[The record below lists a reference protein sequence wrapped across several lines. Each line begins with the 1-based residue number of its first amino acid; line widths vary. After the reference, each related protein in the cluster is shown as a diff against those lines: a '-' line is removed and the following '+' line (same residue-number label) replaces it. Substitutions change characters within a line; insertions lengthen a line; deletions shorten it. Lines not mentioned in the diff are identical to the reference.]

1 MQVFYRFTVCYTK
14 DIITICFYNQERII
28 MLGVS
33 DIVKDSVVEFS
44 RLQNWM
50 LSARENNDT
59 NTYNMMLDRYIELKV
74 ILSAAGVNIT
84 ELDKI
89 KN

>member
-1 MQVFYRFTVCYTK
+1 
-14 DIITICFYNQERII
+14 
-28 MLGVS
+28 MLSMS

-50 LSARENNDT
+50 FSPKENNDT
-59 NTYNMMLDRYIELKV
+59 NTYNMMYDRYIELKV
-74 ILSAAGVNIT
+74 ILAAAGVNIT

-89 KN
+89 KS

>member
-1 MQVFYRFTVCYTK
+1 MPG
-14 DIITICFYNQERII
+14 
-28 MLGVS
+28 LS

-50 LSARENNDT
+50 LSAKASNDT
-59 NTYNMMLDRYIELKV
+59 NTYNMMFDRYIELKV
-74 ILSAAGVNIT
+74 ILSTAGVNLS

-89 KN
+89 KE

>member
-1 MQVFYRFTVCYTK
+1 MPG
-14 DIITICFYNQERII
+14 
-28 MLGVS
+28 MS

-50 LSARENNDT
+50 LSSKESNDT
-59 NTYNMMLDRYIELKV
+59 NTYNMMHDRYVELKV
-74 ILSAAGVNIT
+74 ILATAGVNIT

-89 KN
+89 KE

>member
-1 MQVFYRFTVCYTK
+1 MSMVCYTK